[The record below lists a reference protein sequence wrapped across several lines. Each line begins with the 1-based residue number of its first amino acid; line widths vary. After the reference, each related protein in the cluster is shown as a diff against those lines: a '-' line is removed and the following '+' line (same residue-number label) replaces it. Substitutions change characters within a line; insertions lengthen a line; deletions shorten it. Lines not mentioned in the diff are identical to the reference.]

1 MYLVY
6 IILINYSNIEQKNV
20 TMKVNIDY
28 KNRLRLLEEEEITC
42 IYKNKTG
49 ENLYIFD
56 CSKSVK
62 GFVSNII
69 YVDNSLKLN
78 GESLPNYDE
87 LPISKS
93 DITDSP
99 NYPISPLY
107 ILKNWNLTKS
117 DINSFTI
124 EGENSLINLT
134 SKDSYLFFK
143 MDNKIKNISCEIENE
158 DNNKYKVI
166 CISESRYIFDL
177 SNNNY
182 IAIKD
187 LQKSLKMTFD
197 NGGNSVISNSTVEI
211 NPFTTEKKVVVVDY
225 LEVQLLP

>member
-1 MYLVY
+1 
-6 IILINYSNIEQKNV
+6 
-20 TMKVNIDY
+20 
-28 KNRLRLLEEEEITC
+28 
-42 IYKNKTG
+42 
-49 ENLYIFD
+49 
-56 CSKSVK
+56 
-62 GFVSNII
+62 
-69 YVDNSLKLN
+69 
-78 GESLPNYDE
+78 
-87 LPISKS
+87 
-93 DITDSP
+93 
-99 NYPISPLY
+99 
-107 ILKNWNLTKS
+107 
-117 DINSFTI
+117 
-124 EGENSLINLT
+124 LINLT

-211 NPFTTEKKVVVVDY
+211 NPFTTEKKSSSGGLSGGAIVAIVLSIVALIAIITV
-225 LEVQLLP
+225 LLFVIRHIQIF